1 MVSYVDGFDQTPTY
15 LLQYSIC
22 TKGPLCARFH
32 FRFHSSF
39 LLIVYFFVHILLA
52 KMSPRKPTGKVL
64 AKTKKSI
71 SIELKHEIINK
82 HNQGFR
88 VSELVKE
95 YGRSSSTICTILKQ
109 KETIKKI
116 SASKGLAIISK
127 RRNNI
132 HDEMEKL
139 LLLWVKEK
147 QLLGDTV
154 TEAII
159 CEKSISIFEDLK
171 RAAMAAGWGGASS
184 GLDHDDFKASHGWF
198 FRFKKRS
205 GIHSVVRHG
214 EAASADLNAGKEFVS
229 RFSEIIAEE
238 GYTPQQVFNCDETGL
253 FWKRMPQRTF
263 ITVEENKMP
272 GHKTMKDRLT
282 LALCGN
288 ASGDLKIKPIL
299 VYHAENPRAF
309 KRHNVKKK
317 GCR

>member
-1 MVSYVDGFDQTPTY
+1 
-15 LLQYSIC
+15 
-22 TKGPLCARFH
+22 
-32 FRFHSSF
+32 
-39 LLIVYFFVHILLA
+39 
-52 KMSPRKPTGKVL
+52 MSPRKPTGKVL

-154 TEAII
+154 MEAII

-171 RAAMAAGWGGASS
+171 SAAMGG
-184 GLDHDDFKASHGWF
+184 
-198 FRFKKRS
+198 
-205 GIHSVVRHG
+205 RH
-214 EAASADLNAGKEFVS
+214 
-229 RFSEIIAEE
+229 
-238 GYTPQQVFNCDETGL
+238 
-253 FWKRMPQRTF
+253 
-263 ITVEENKMP
+263 
-272 GHKTMKDRLT
+272 H
-282 LALCGN
+282 
-288 ASGDLKIKPIL
+288 L
-299 VYHAENPRAF
+299 V
-309 KRHNVKKK
+309 
-317 GCR
+317 